1 MAATEQPV
9 NTYDFSGTGAP
20 NDMPENPREEEQY
33 LYKYFKARGPKKV
46 KQEKEDDEG
55 DSDVNIND
63 KGDDSSENED
73 PELEAFANDL
83 IKKEMKKMNAQNDAL
98 DDEDEGVLSEL
109 EDDEDGEEDIDE
121 EAEKDIEDED

>member
-109 EDDEDGEEDIDE
+109 EDDEDG
-121 EAEKDIEDED
+121 